1 MFRQRRQQNR
11 TERHAQHAGRQFGH
25 TVGVIH
31 PCDAAALQVGRENRA
46 DNQRNLRHAR
56 GENRRNHQFDDA
68 VYRRIVEIQFRQLQK
83 ALFRQPRQLEHQLQH
98 AADKHRPR
106 QRGNRRVE
114 IRHEKQ
120 GGHDERYVQQHGRE
134 GGNLEFVV
142 GIEYRADE
150 RRERNQQDIGEHN
163 PQQVGGQRQLVG
175 IFAES
180 GRRRTDNP
188 RCGQHADG
196 GNDGQ
201 RKRQHPRHI
210 LHKFPRRLRRLRL
223 AVFRQNGNER
233 LRKRAFCK
241 NPPQQVR
248 QLERGQK
255 RVRRIARAKHP
266 RNNHIAHESEYARH
280 HRQAAELRQSTK

>member
-1 MFRQRRQQNR
+1 MTRFTAELSKSSFGSFKKPCFASHGSWN
-11 TERHAQHAGRQFGH
+11 TNCNTPPINTAHASA
-25 TVGVIH
+25 VI
-31 PCDAAALQVGRENRA
+31 G
-46 DNQRNLRHAR
+46 
-56 GENRRNHQFDDA
+56 GSK
-68 VYRRIVEIQFRQLQK
+68 YGTK
-83 ALFRQPRQLEHQLQH
+83 
-98 AADKHRPR
+98 
-106 QRGNRRVE
+106 
-114 IRHEKQ
+114 KQ

-188 RCGQHADG
+188 RCSQHADG

-223 AVFRQNGNER
+223 AVFRQNGDER
-233 LRKRAFCK
+233 LRKRAFGK
-241 NPPQQVR
+241 IRRRRFGSLNAVRNASVASPAPNTRAIIISRTNPSMRDTIVR
-248 QLERGQK
+248 LPSF
-255 RVRRIARAKHP
+255 AKAP
-266 RNNHIAHESEYARH
+266 SRFIKKPLS
-280 HRQAAELRQSTK
+280 KIC